1 MGYGFVLRGSREA
14 SAQAE
19 ALKAKVLR
27 CLRRLT
33 SQAGEIPRCCRFFK
47 RSSNAALISHHFP
60 KGEAG
65 SRLIAPGQLKSLGT
79 DAFIAFGFELSREVR

>member
-27 CLRRLT
+27 CPRRLT
-33 SQAGEIPRCCRFFK
+33 NQAGAIPRCCKFFK
-47 RSSNAALISHHFP
+47 RSSNAALISYHFL
-60 KGEAG
+60 KGKAG
-65 SRLIAPGQLKSLGT
+65 
-79 DAFIAFGFELSREVR
+79 